1 MISIGTCWKGDHV
14 LYSFERKSRNTRKK
28 KKTFHEVRQSDFDV
42 IATCVKSYI
51 KEAQSKNVLIRNK
64 TTYLT

>member
-14 LYSFERKSRNTRKK
+14 LYSFEGKSRNTRK
-28 KKTFHEVRQSDFDV
+28 KKTFHEVRQSDFIV